1 MPWWATLIITAA
13 VTGTITWIVSNTLNA
28 LKQKSLKYKGMKKK
42 EYEEMVSDI
51 ANKVAAETF
60 QPLERKITVI
70 EQDISKLKEG
80 TQASLRNDLLKTY
93 NHCNRQGYK
102 TKEEMQDFVDMFD
115 AYRKLDGN
123 SFIVELN
130 EEFKNIPLKD
140 TFKK

>member
-1 MPWWATLIITAA
+1 MIITAA
-13 VTGTITWIVSNTLNA
+13 VTGTITWIVSNALNT
-28 LKQKSLKYKGMKKK
+28 LKQRSLKYKGMKKK
-42 EYEEMVSDI
+42 EYEEMVTDI
-51 ANKVAAETF
+51 AKKVAAEAF
-60 QPLERKITVI
+60 QPLEQKISVI

-93 NHCNRQGYK
+93 NHCSGQGYK

-123 SFIVELN
+123 TFIIEMN

>member
-1 MPWWATLIITAA
+1 MPWWATLIITA
-13 VTGTITWIVSNTLNA
+13 VTGTITWIISNALNA
-28 LKQKSLKYKGMKKK
+28 LKQRSLKYKGMKKK
-42 EYEEMVSDI
+42 EYEDMVSDI
-51 ANKVAAETF
+51 ANKVVAGAF
-60 QPLERKITVI
+60 QPLEQEINTIK
-70 EQDISKLKEG
+70 QDISKLKEG

-123 SFIVELN
+123 SFIIELN
-130 EEFKNIPLKD
+130 KEFKNIPLKN